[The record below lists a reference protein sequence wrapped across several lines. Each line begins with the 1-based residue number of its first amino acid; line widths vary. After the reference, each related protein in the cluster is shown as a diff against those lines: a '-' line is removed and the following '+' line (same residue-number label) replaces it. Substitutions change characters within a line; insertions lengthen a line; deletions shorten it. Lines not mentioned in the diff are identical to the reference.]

1 MYQEDYQD
9 GIIIIL
15 TLIKMENN
23 KNKNSLENLS
33 QTQELTTRI
42 SDLTLSVAVAF
53 DRTNTL
59 PRNIEQMVKD
69 VSSEF
74 KNVDIEHV
82 QKAIRRGS
90 LGFYGKTFG
99 EVSTQEICIW
109 IIKYIEE
116 NPRAEPME
124 QRLKRLNKGV

>member
-1 MYQEDYQD
+1 
-9 GIIIIL
+9 
-15 TLIKMENN
+15 
-23 KNKNSLENLS
+23 
-33 QTQELTTRI
+33 
-42 SDLTLSVAVAF
+42 LTLSVAVAF